1 MAQTRTAKYS
11 IVCSDLPRNGK
22 SLVARLV
29 ADYRILC
36 QSETEIFDLSPGP
49 RGLQGFFPI
58 RSRRVDL
65 AKTTDQMVLLDRPLS
80 APTHDY
86 VVDVPSHLLADFFKY
101 LREFGFSAAARAKSV
116 EVVIYFVIDKASG
129 SLSAAEKVRQE
140 NPGDR
145 FIVVWN
151 EAFLSGIREGFV
163 SGMLKTLKKDGQL
176 IVPNLPPKVLKAVE
190 DPGFSFSN
198 FVLADQ
204 PALDKQSA
212 DELKSILADVFH
224 QLDVIE
230 GVAGDAVAQR

>member
-36 QSETEIFDLSPGP
+36 QNETEIFDLSPGP
-49 RGLQGFFPI
+49 RGLQSFFPI
-58 RSRRVDL
+58 RSRRIDL
-65 AKTTDQMVLLDRPLS
+65 TKTGDQMALLDRPLS

-86 VVDVPSHLLADFFKY
+86 VIDLPAHLLADFFNY
-101 LREFGFSAAARAKSV
+101 LREFGFSAAARAKSI
-116 EVVIYFVIDKASG
+116 EIVIYFVIDKASG
-129 SLSAAEKVRQE
+129 SLSAAEKLRQE

-151 EAFLSGIREGFV
+151 EAFLAGIREGFV
-163 SGMLKTLKKDGQL
+163 SGMLKALKKDGQFV
-176 IVPNLPPKVLKAVE
+176 VPNLPPKLLKAVE

-198 FVLADQ
+198 FVLTDQ

-212 DELKSILADVFH
+212 ETLKAFLADVFH

-230 GVAGDAVAQR
+230 GVAGEVAAQQ